1 LGISSCS
8 SSKAA
13 SDAPKA
19 KIPEV
24 AVAADNR
31 PQPSAQA
38 ALQAL
43 LTAEQHNQHDA
54 SYPLVV
60 HGSSESFPTA
70 AKWADARRDLPNITG
85 FQVEKAADDASE
97 VVAVVDHEPKLDP
110 FVGDVPAHERQV
122 WKAQR
127 AGDGWLLDQEP
138 EVDPQYPADQG
149 AVDAAHAWFTTVQR
163 CDQKAATALEGVKT
177 LFNSLS
183 SDVHVCGAT
192 GAPTIDDKVMPLP
205 DGPISADIVAEY
217 DTGALGWARVVNV
230 SAPVQVS
237 IVLAPIG
244 DAWKVI
250 GLGDPISSAS

>member
-8 SSKAA
+8 SSKPAA
-13 SDAPKA
+13 DAPKA
-19 KIPEV
+19 KISEV

-38 ALQAL
+38 ALEAL
-43 LTAEQHNQHDA
+43 LTAEQRNDHEA

-60 HGSSESFPTA
+60 HGPSQSFPTA

-85 FQVEKAADDASE
+85 FRVEKAAGDATE
-97 VVAVVDHEPKLDP
+97 VAAVVDHEPQLDP

-122 WKAQR
+122 WKAHR

-138 EVDPQYPADQG
+138 DVEPQYPDDQG
-149 AVDAAHAWFTTVQR
+149 AVDVARDWFTTVQR
-163 CDQKAATALEGVKT
+163 CDEKAAAAFQGVKT

-183 SDVHVCGAT
+183 SDVRVCGAT
-192 GAPTIDDKVMPLP
+192 GAPTIDSKVMPLP

-217 DTGALGWARVVNV
+217 DTGALGWARVVDV
-230 SAPVQVS
+230 TAPVQMS